1 MIKKILKKIGKNSI
15 ISQKEI
21 ASAAHEKRNAV
32 LKLSSEIIS
41 KNTNKIIEAN
51 KEDLLLANK
60 AGLKESYIDRL
71 LLDSKRISTIA
82 ESLISISTLPDPLSG
97 KITKWERPNG
107 LIISKQP
114 TPLGVLGI
122 IYESRPNVTVDAA
135 ALCIKSGNS
144 VILRCGSDS
153 YNSCYI
159 LSELIRDALQ
169 QCNLSKDIIQLIP
182 SKDRDAVDY
191 MLKMSNVIDVIIPRG
206 GKSLVE
212 KVQKNA
218 RVPVFS
224 HLEGI
229 CHIYVDQFAE
239 LEKSCS
245 VVINGKMR
253 RTGICGATETLL
265 VNEHI
270 AKKFLPK
277 ICSEL
282 NEKGCKIVGDEVTK
296 SIVPYIDLAI
306 EEDWS
311 TEYLA
316 PKISI
321 KVVGDVYD
329 AIEHIQKFGTQHT
342 DAIMTEN
349 EEIAKV
355 FTNAVDSAIV
365 LVNASTQFA
374 DGGEFGLGAE
384 IGISTGKLHARGPVG
399 AAQLTSFKNIE
410 HQIRTNV
417 SLSYFKRKFLD
428 D

>member
-71 LLDSKRISTIA
+71 LLDSKRISAIS

-107 LIISKQP
+107 LVISKQP

-329 AIEHIQKFGTQHT
+329 AIEHIQTFGTQHT

-399 AAQLTSFKNIE
+399 AAQLTSFKYVVHGNG
-410 HQIRTNV
+410 QIRN
-417 SLSYFKRKFLD
+417 
-428 D
+428 

>member
-1 MIKKILKKIGKNSI
+1 MIKTILKKIGKNSI

-21 ASAAHEKRNAV
+21 ASAAHENRNAV

-71 LLDSKRISTIA
+71 LLDSKRISAIS

-107 LIISKQP
+107 LVISKQP

-282 NEKGCKIVGDEVTK
+282 NEKGCEIVGDEVTK

-399 AAQLTSFKNIE
+399 AAQLTSFKYVVHGNG
-410 HQIRTNV
+410 QIRP
-417 SLSYFKRKFLD
+417 
-428 D
+428 

>member
-71 LLDSKRISTIA
+71 LLDSKRISAIS

-107 LIISKQP
+107 LVISKQP

-399 AAQLTSFKNIE
+399 AAQLTSFKYVVHGNG
-410 HQIRTNV
+410 QIRP
-417 SLSYFKRKFLD
+417 
-428 D
+428 

>member
-21 ASAAHEKRNAV
+21 ASAAHENRNAV

-71 LLDSKRISTIA
+71 LLDSKRISAIA
-82 ESLISISTLPDPLSG
+82 ESLISISKLPDPLSG
-97 KITKWERPNG
+97 KISKWERPNG
-107 LIISKQP
+107 LIISKHP

-153 YNSCYI
+153 YNSCYV

-182 SKDRDAVDY
+182 SKDREAVDY

-277 ICSEL
+277 VCSKL

-399 AAQLTSFKNIE
+399 AAQLTSFKYVVHGNG
-410 HQIRTNV
+410 QIRP
-417 SLSYFKRKFLD
+417 
-428 D
+428 

>member
-21 ASAAHEKRNAV
+21 ASAAHEKRNIV

-107 LIISKQP
+107 LVISKQP

-282 NEKGCKIVGDEVTK
+282 NEKGCEIVGDEVTK

-329 AIEHIQKFGTQHT
+329 AIEHIQTFGTQHT

-374 DGGEFGLGAE
+374 DGGEFGLGA
-384 IGISTGKLHARGPVG
+384 
-399 AAQLTSFKNIE
+399 
-410 HQIRTNV
+410 
-417 SLSYFKRKFLD
+417 
-428 D
+428 

>member
-1 MIKKILKKIGKNSI
+1 MIKTILKKIGKNSI

-21 ASAAHEKRNAV
+21 ASAAHENRNAV

-282 NEKGCKIVGDEVTK
+282 NEKGCKIVGDELTK

-399 AAQLTSFKNIE
+399 AAQLTSFKYVVHGNG
-410 HQIRTNV
+410 QIRP
-417 SLSYFKRKFLD
+417 
-428 D
+428 

>member
-71 LLDSKRISTIA
+71 LLDSKRISAIA

-107 LIISKQP
+107 LVISKQP

-182 SKDRDAVDY
+182 SKDREAVDY

-282 NEKGCKIVGDEVTK
+282 NEKGCEIVGDEVTK

-329 AIEHIQKFGTQHT
+329 AIEHIQTFGTQHT

-399 AAQLTSFKNIE
+399 AAQLTSFKYVVHGNG
-410 HQIRTNV
+410 QIRP
-417 SLSYFKRKFLD
+417 
-428 D
+428 

>member
-71 LLDSKRISTIA
+71 LLDSKRISAIS

-97 KITKWERPNG
+97 KIKKWERPNG
-107 LIISKQP
+107 LVISKQP

-282 NEKGCKIVGDEVTK
+282 NEKGCEIVGDEVTK

-399 AAQLTSFKNIE
+399 AAQLTSFKYVVHGNG
-410 HQIRTNV
+410 QIRP
-417 SLSYFKRKFLD
+417 
-428 D
+428 

>member
-71 LLDSKRISTIA
+71 LLDSKRISAIS

-107 LIISKQP
+107 LVISKQP

-282 NEKGCKIVGDEVTK
+282 NEKGCEIVGDEVTK

-329 AIEHIQKFGTQHT
+329 AIEHIQTFGTQHT

-384 IGISTGKLHARGPVG
+384 IGSSTGNFHARGPVG
-399 AAQLTSFKNIE
+399 AAQLTSFKYVVHGNG
-410 HQIRTNV
+410 QIRP
-417 SLSYFKRKFLD
+417 
-428 D
+428 

>member
-21 ASAAHEKRNAV
+21 ASAEHEKRNAV

-71 LLDSKRISTIA
+71 LLDSKRISAIA
-82 ESLISISTLPDPLSG
+82 ESLISISTLPDPLTG

-169 QCNLSKDIIQLIP
+169 QCNFSKDIIQLIP
-182 SKDRDAVDY
+182 SKDREAVDF

-329 AIEHIQKFGTQHT
+329 AIEHIQKFGTKHT

-399 AAQLTSFKNIE
+399 AAQLTSFKYVVHGNG
-410 HQIRTNV
+410 QIRP
-417 SLSYFKRKFLD
+417 
-428 D
+428 

>member
-71 LLDSKRISTIA
+71 LLDSKRISAIA

-107 LIISKQP
+107 LVISKQP

-282 NEKGCKIVGDEVTK
+282 NEKGCEIVGDEVTK

-399 AAQLTSFKNIE
+399 AAQLTSFKYVVHGNG
-410 HQIRTNV
+410 QIRH
-417 SLSYFKRKFLD
+417 
-428 D
+428 

>member
-41 KNTNKIIEAN
+41 KNTKKIIEAN

-71 LLDSKRISTIA
+71 LLDSKRISTIV

-107 LIISKQP
+107 LVISKQP

-182 SKDRDAVDY
+182 SKDREAVDY

-282 NEKGCKIVGDEVTK
+282 NEKGCEIVGDEVTK

-329 AIEHIQKFGTQHT
+329 AIEHIQTFGTQHT

-374 DGGEFGLGAE
+374 DGGEFGFGGE
-384 IGISTGKLHARGPVG
+384 IGISTNKLPPRGPVG
-399 AAQLTSFKNIE
+399 INQLTSYKYIVTGDGVT
-410 HQIRTNV
+410 RP
-417 SLSYFKRKFLD
+417 
-428 D
+428 

>member
-21 ASAAHEKRNAV
+21 ASAAHENRNAV

-41 KNTNKIIEAN
+41 KNTKKIIEAN

-71 LLDSKRISTIA
+71 LLDSKRISAIA

-182 SKDRDAVDY
+182 SKDREAVDY

-399 AAQLTSFKNIE
+399 AAQLTSFKYVVHGNG
-410 HQIRTNV
+410 QIRP
-417 SLSYFKRKFLD
+417 
-428 D
+428 

>member
-1 MIKKILKKIGKNSI
+1 MIKTILKKIGKNSI

-191 MLKMSNVIDVIIPRG
+191 MLEMSNVIDVIIPRG

-282 NEKGCKIVGDEVTK
+282 NEKGCKIVGDELTK

-329 AIEHIQKFGTQHT
+329 AIEHIQTFGTQHT

-399 AAQLTSFKNIE
+399 AAQLTSFKYVVHGNG
-410 HQIRTNV
+410 QIRP
-417 SLSYFKRKFLD
+417 
-428 D
+428 

>member
-21 ASAAHEKRNAV
+21 ASAAHENRNAV

-41 KNTNKIIEAN
+41 KNTKKIIEAN

-71 LLDSKRISTIA
+71 LLDSKRISAIA

-169 QCNLSKDIIQLIP
+169 QCNFSKDIIQLIP
-182 SKDRDAVDY
+182 SKDREAVDF

-239 LEKSCS
+239 LEKSCT

-399 AAQLTSFKNIE
+399 AAQLTSFKYVVHGNG
-410 HQIRTNV
+410 QIRP
-417 SLSYFKRKFLD
+417 
-428 D
+428 

>member
-71 LLDSKRISTIA
+71 LLDSKRISAIA
-82 ESLISISTLPDPLSG
+82 KSLISISILPDPLTG

-169 QCNLSKDIIQLIP
+169 QCNFSKDIIQLIP
-182 SKDRDAVDY
+182 SKDREAVDF

-296 SIVPYIDLAI
+296 SIVSYIDLAI

-329 AIEHIQKFGTQHT
+329 AIEHIQNFGTQHT

-399 AAQLTSFKNIE
+399 AAQLTSFKYVVHGNG
-410 HQIRTNV
+410 QIRP
-417 SLSYFKRKFLD
+417 
-428 D
+428 

>member
-1 MIKKILKKIGKNSI
+1 MIKKILKKIGKNSM

-71 LLDSKRISTIA
+71 LLDPKRISAIS

-107 LIISKQP
+107 LVISKQP

-182 SKDRDAVDY
+182 SKDREAVDY

-282 NEKGCKIVGDEVTK
+282 NEKGCEIVGDEVTK
-296 SIVPYIDLAI
+296 SIVPYIDPAI

-329 AIEHIQKFGTQHT
+329 AIEHIQTFGTQHT

-399 AAQLTSFKNIE
+399 AAQLTSFKYVVHGNG
-410 HQIRTNV
+410 QIRH
-417 SLSYFKRKFLD
+417 
-428 D
+428 

>member
-21 ASAAHEKRNAV
+21 ASTAHEKRNAV

-71 LLDSKRISTIA
+71 LLDSKRISAIS

-107 LIISKQP
+107 LVISKQP

-399 AAQLTSFKNIE
+399 AAQLTSFKYVVHGNG
-410 HQIRTNV
+410 QIR
-417 SLSYFKRKFLD
+417 S
-428 D
+428 

>member
-21 ASAAHEKRNAV
+21 ASAEHEKRNAV

-71 LLDSKRISTIA
+71 LLDSKRISAIA

-169 QCNLSKDIIQLIP
+169 QCNFSKDIIQLIP
-182 SKDRDAVDY
+182 SKDREAVDF

-329 AIEHIQKFGTQHT
+329 AIEHIQTFGTQHT

-349 EEIAKV
+349 EKIAKV

-399 AAQLTSFKNIE
+399 AAQLTSFKYVVHGNG
-410 HQIRTNV
+410 QIRP
-417 SLSYFKRKFLD
+417 
-428 D
+428 

>member
-71 LLDSKRISTIA
+71 LLDSKRISAIA

-107 LIISKQP
+107 LVISKQP

-282 NEKGCKIVGDEVTK
+282 NEKGCEIVGDEVTK

-329 AIEHIQKFGTQHT
+329 AIEHIQTFGTQHT

-399 AAQLTSFKNIE
+399 AAQLTSFKYVVHGNG
-410 HQIRTNV
+410 QIRH
-417 SLSYFKRKFLD
+417 
-428 D
+428 

>member
-71 LLDSKRISTIA
+71 LLDSKRISAIS

-107 LIISKQP
+107 LVISKQP

-122 IYESRPNVTVDAA
+122 IYESRPDVTVDAA

-282 NEKGCKIVGDEVTK
+282 NEKGCEIVGDEVTK

-399 AAQLTSFKNIE
+399 AAQLTSFKYVVHGNG
-410 HQIRTNV
+410 QIRP
-417 SLSYFKRKFLD
+417 
-428 D
+428 

>member
-71 LLDSKRISTIA
+71 LLDSKRISAIA
-82 ESLISISTLPDPLSG
+82 ESLISISTLPDPLTG

-169 QCNLSKDIIQLIP
+169 QCNFSKDIIQLIP
-182 SKDRDAVDY
+182 SKDREAVDF

-296 SIVPYIDLAI
+296 SIVSYIDLAI

-329 AIEHIQKFGTQHT
+329 AIEHIQKFGTKHT

-399 AAQLTSFKNIE
+399 AAQLTSFKYVVHGNG
-410 HQIRTNV
+410 QIRP
-417 SLSYFKRKFLD
+417 
-428 D
+428 

>member
-71 LLDSKRISTIA
+71 LLDSKRISAIA

-107 LIISKQP
+107 LVISKQP

-282 NEKGCKIVGDEVTK
+282 NEKGCEIVGDEVTK

-329 AIEHIQKFGTQHT
+329 AIEHIQTFGTQHT

-374 DGGEFGLGAE
+374 DGDEFGLGAE

-399 AAQLTSFKNIE
+399 AAQLTSFKYVVHGNG
-410 HQIRTNV
+410 QIRH
-417 SLSYFKRKFLD
+417 
-428 D
+428 

>member
-1 MIKKILKKIGKNSI
+1 MIKKILKKLGKNSI

-71 LLDSKRISTIA
+71 LLDSKRISTIV
-82 ESLISISTLPDPLSG
+82 ESLISISKLPDPLSG

-182 SKDRDAVDY
+182 SKDREAVDY

-296 SIVPYIDLAI
+296 SIIPDIDLAI

-399 AAQLTSFKNIE
+399 ASQLTSFKYVVHGNG
-410 HQIRTNV
+410 QIRP
-417 SLSYFKRKFLD
+417 
-428 D
+428 

>member
-21 ASAAHEKRNAV
+21 ASAAHENRNAV
-32 LKLSSEIIS
+32 LKLSSEIIR
-41 KNTNKIIEAN
+41 KNTKKIIEAN

-71 LLDSKRISTIA
+71 LLDSKRISAIA

-329 AIEHIQKFGTQHT
+329 AIEHIQTFGTQHT

-399 AAQLTSFKNIE
+399 AAQLTSFKYVVHGNG
-410 HQIRTNV
+410 QIRP
-417 SLSYFKRKFLD
+417 
-428 D
+428 

>member
-1 MIKKILKKIGKNSI
+1 MIKKILKKIGENSI

-21 ASAAHEKRNAV
+21 ASAAHEKRKAV
-32 LKLSSEIIS
+32 LKLSSEIIR

-71 LLDSKRISTIA
+71 LLDSKRISAIS

-107 LIISKQP
+107 LVISKQP

-135 ALCIKSGNS
+135 GLCIKSGNS

-212 KVQKNA
+212 KIQKNA

-282 NEKGCKIVGDEVTK
+282 NEKGCEIVGDEVTK

-329 AIEHIQKFGTQHT
+329 AIEHIQTFGTQHT

-399 AAQLTSFKNIE
+399 AAQLTSFKYVVHGNG
-410 HQIRTNV
+410 QIRH
-417 SLSYFKRKFLD
+417 
-428 D
+428 

>member
-1 MIKKILKKIGKNSI
+1 MIKTILKKIGKNSI

-21 ASAAHEKRNAV
+21 ASAAHENRNAV

-41 KNTNKIIEAN
+41 KNTKKIIEAN

-71 LLDSKRISTIA
+71 LLDSKRISAIS
-82 ESLISISTLPDPLSG
+82 ESLITISTLPDPLSG

-169 QCNLSKDIIQLIP
+169 QCNFSKDIIQLIP
-182 SKDRDAVDY
+182 SKDREAVDF

-329 AIEHIQKFGTQHT
+329 LSLIHI
-342 DAIMTEN
+342 
-349 EEIAKV
+349 
-355 FTNAVDSAIV
+355 
-365 LVNASTQFA
+365 
-374 DGGEFGLGAE
+374 
-384 IGISTGKLHARGPVG
+384 
-399 AAQLTSFKNIE
+399 
-410 HQIRTNV
+410 
-417 SLSYFKRKFLD
+417 
-428 D
+428 

>member
-71 LLDSKRISTIA
+71 LLDSKRISAIA

-107 LIISKQP
+107 LVISKQP

-153 YNSCYI
+153 FNSCYI

-296 SIVPYIDLAI
+296 SIVSYIDLAI

-329 AIEHIQKFGTQHT
+329 AIEHIQTFGTQHT

-399 AAQLTSFKNIE
+399 AAQLTSFKYVVHGNG
-410 HQIRTNV
+410 QIRP
-417 SLSYFKRKFLD
+417 
-428 D
+428 

>member
-71 LLDSKRISTIA
+71 LLDSKRISAIA

-107 LIISKQP
+107 LVISKQP

-282 NEKGCKIVGDEVTK
+282 NEKGCEIVGDEVTK

-329 AIEHIQKFGTQHT
+329 AIKHIQTFGTQHT

-399 AAQLTSFKNIE
+399 AAQLTSFKYVVHGNG
-410 HQIRTNV
+410 QIRP
-417 SLSYFKRKFLD
+417 
-428 D
+428 

>member
-71 LLDSKRISTIA
+71 LLDSKRISAIS

-107 LIISKQP
+107 LVISKQP

-122 IYESRPNVTVDAA
+122 IYESRPNVTADAA

-182 SKDRDAVDY
+182 SKDREAVDY

-282 NEKGCKIVGDEVTK
+282 NEKGCKIVGDELTK
-296 SIVPYIDLAI
+296 SIVPYIDLAV

-399 AAQLTSFKNIE
+399 AAQLTSFKYVVHGNG
-410 HQIRTNV
+410 QIRP
-417 SLSYFKRKFLD
+417 
-428 D
+428 

>member
-1 MIKKILKKIGKNSI
+1 MIKKILNKIGKNSI
-15 ISQKEI
+15 TSQKEI

-32 LKLSSEIIS
+32 LRLSSEIIS

-71 LLDSKRISTIA
+71 LLDSKRISAIS

-107 LIISKQP
+107 LVISKQP

-282 NEKGCKIVGDEVTK
+282 NEKGCEIVGDEVTK

-329 AIEHIQKFGTQHT
+329 AIEHIQTFGTQHT

-399 AAQLTSFKNIE
+399 AAQLTSFKYVVHGNG
-410 HQIRTNV
+410 QIRH
-417 SLSYFKRKFLD
+417 
-428 D
+428 

>member
-71 LLDSKRISTIA
+71 LLDSKRISAIS

-107 LIISKQP
+107 LVISKQP

-169 QCNLSKDIIQLIP
+169 QFNLSKDIIQLIP

-277 ICSEL
+277 ICSKL
-282 NEKGCKIVGDEVTK
+282 NEKGCEIVGDEVTK

-329 AIEHIQKFGTQHT
+329 AIEHIQTFGTQHT

-399 AAQLTSFKNIE
+399 AAQLTSFKYVVHGNG
-410 HQIRTNV
+410 QIRP
-417 SLSYFKRKFLD
+417 
-428 D
+428 

>member
-1 MIKKILKKIGKNSI
+1 MIKTILKKIGKNSI

-21 ASAAHEKRNAV
+21 ASAAHENRNAV

-41 KNTNKIIEAN
+41 KNTKKIIEAN

-282 NEKGCKIVGDEVTK
+282 NEKGCEIVGDEVTK

-399 AAQLTSFKNIE
+399 AAQLTSFKYVVHGNG
-410 HQIRTNV
+410 QIRH
-417 SLSYFKRKFLD
+417 
-428 D
+428 

>member
-71 LLDSKRISTIA
+71 LLDSKRISAIA
-82 ESLISISTLPDPLSG
+82 ESLISISTLPDPLTG

-182 SKDRDAVDY
+182 SKDREAVDY

-296 SIVPYIDLAI
+296 SIVPCIDLAI

-399 AAQLTSFKNIE
+399 AAQLTSFKYVVHGNG
-410 HQIRTNV
+410 QIRP
-417 SLSYFKRKFLD
+417 
-428 D
+428 

>member
-71 LLDSKRISTIA
+71 LLDSKRISTIV

-169 QCNLSKDIIQLIP
+169 QCNFSKDIIQLIP
-182 SKDRDAVDY
+182 SKDREAVDF

-399 AAQLTSFKNIE
+399 AAQLTSFKYVVHGNG
-410 HQIRTNV
+410 QIRP
-417 SLSYFKRKFLD
+417 
-428 D
+428 

>member
-41 KNTNKIIEAN
+41 KNTKKIIEAN

-71 LLDSKRISTIA
+71 LLDSKRISAIA

-107 LIISKQP
+107 LVISKQP

-282 NEKGCKIVGDEVTK
+282 NEKGCEIVGDEVTK

-399 AAQLTSFKNIE
+399 AAQLTSFKYVVHGNG
-410 HQIRTNV
+410 QIRP
-417 SLSYFKRKFLD
+417 
-428 D
+428 